1 MINLI
6 KVDFVDNSDNTCT
19 VRFLRPANSSDADNN
34 SQTEVG
40 DEEEPS
46 YFTYGALEH
55 NDADD
60 VWQLWSG
67 NSYTDKTSWI
77 GNIPD
82 RSIDLNADLA
92 LSKKQVQTMFADQDL
107 EEIDQLLPS
116 NRMS

>member
-6 KVDFVDNSDNTCT
+6 KVDFVDNSDNTCI
-19 VRFLRPANSSDADNN
+19 VRFLHPANSSDADNN

-55 NDADD
+55 NDTDD

-107 EEIDQLLPS
+107 EEIEQLLPS